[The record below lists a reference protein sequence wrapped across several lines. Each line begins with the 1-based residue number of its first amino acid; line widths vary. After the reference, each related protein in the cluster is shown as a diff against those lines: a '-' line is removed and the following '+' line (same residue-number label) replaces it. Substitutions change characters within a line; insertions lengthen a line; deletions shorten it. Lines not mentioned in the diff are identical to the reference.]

1 MCGLCRTL
9 VEAAERMELSYRQAK
24 RLWKR
29 YRKHGAAGL
38 VHRSAGRSSNRAK
51 RKKFR
56 ARVLRLIRAQ
66 YSGEPGERIGP
77 TLAPEH
83 LASEEGIELSAGT
96 RRRWMLAAGLVRRRY
111 REIRAAPHVQIAG
124 NLPAAD
130 CSCHRAVRVLQ

>member
-1 MCGLCRTL
+1 MSEREVQRAAVLAQMAAEEWTL
-9 VEAAERMELSYRQAK
+9 VEAAERMELSYWQAK

-66 YSGEPGERIGP
+66 YSGGPGERIGP
-77 TLAPEH
+77 TLAAEH
-83 LASEEGIELSAGT
+83 LASSN
-96 RRRWMLAAGLVRRRY
+96 WVRPRAFSGRY
-111 REIRAAPHVQIAG
+111 CV
-124 NLPAAD
+124 
-130 CSCHRAVRVLQ
+130 CSSCS